1 MPFESLSERLQSSI
15 KKIRGQ
21 SSLTEEN
28 MDEMLREIRLA
39 LLEADV
45 NFKVVKTFIQNVKE
59 KALGQDVLG
68 SLTPGQMVVKIV
80 HEELVELLGTEVS
93 EIDFSKQPT
102 VIMMV
107 GLQGAG
113 KTTTSAK
120 IANLIRKKYKKKP
133 LLVAADIYRPAAIDQ
148 LQTLGRSLDVPV
160 FSKGTE
166 IKPEQIV
173 TEALAYAKEN
183 SNDVILIDTAGRL
196 HIDETLMDELANIKQ
211 IAHPDEILLVV
222 DALTGQDIVNVAS
235 SFNEKLSIT
244 GAVLTK
250 LDGDARGGG
259 ALSIRHI
266 TNVPIKF
273 IGTGEKLD
281 ALDLFY
287 PERMADRIL
296 GMGDVMSLIEKAQDV
311 IDEKSAKKSLD
322 RLTSGN
328 FGLDDMLEQLRQVQK
343 LGPISGI
350 LKMIPG
356 VNASALGSV
365 NDEDAKKEM
374 KKTEAIINSMTKE
387 ERRDPSILNAKRKIR
402 IANGCGM
409 QVSDINRL
417 LKKFEQSK
425 MLMETMTR
433 MNPLT
438 GKMTGKPKKQNTPPS
453 NRKKE
458 RHKKKKKR

>member
-1 MPFESLSERLQSSI
+1 MPFESLSERLQGSL

-21 SSLTEEN
+21 STLTQEN

-45 NFKVVKTFIQNVKE
+45 NFNVVKDFIANVKE
-59 KALGQDVLG
+59 KALGQDVLA

-80 HEELVELLGTEVS
+80 HEELVHLLGDDVVEVQF
-93 EIDFSKQPT
+93 DKKPT

-113 KTTTSAK
+113 KTTTTGK

-133 LLVAADIYRPAAIDQ
+133 LLVAGDVYRPAAIDQ

-160 FSKGTE
+160 FAKGTDV
-166 IKPEQIV
+166 KPEQIV
-173 TEALAYAKEN
+173 TEAIEFAKGN
-183 SNDVILIDTAGRL
+183 NNDVILIDTAGRL
-196 HIDETLMDELANIKQ
+196 HIDENLMDELVRIKE

-235 SFNEKLSIT
+235 SFNERLALT

-250 LDGDARGGG
+250 LDGDSRGGG
-259 ALSIRHI
+259 ALSIRQI
-266 TNVPIKF
+266 TQVPIKF

-287 PERMADRIL
+287 PDRMADRIL

-322 RLTSGN
+322 RLTSGT

-343 LGPISGI
+343 LGSISGI

-356 VNASALGSV
+356 VNSAALKQV
-365 NDEDAKKEM
+365 NDEDAKKELI
-374 KKTEAIINSMTKE
+374 KTEAIINSMTKE
-387 ERRDPSILNAKRKIR
+387 ERRDPSILTAKRKIR
-402 IANGCGM
+402 IAKGCGM
-409 QVSDINRL
+409 EVADINRL

-425 MLMETMTR
+425 TLMENMTR
-433 MNPLT
+433 INPLT
-438 GKMTGKPKKQNTPPS
+438 GMPTGKPKKQVQNP

-458 RHKKKKKR
+458 RHKKKKRK

>member
-1 MPFESLSERLQSSI
+1 MPFESLSERLQGSL

-21 SSLTEEN
+21 STLTQEN

-45 NFKVVKTFIQNVKE
+45 NFNVVKEFIANVKE
-59 KALGQDVLG
+59 KALGQDVLA

-80 HEELVELLGTEVS
+80 HEELVHLLGDDVVEVQF
-93 EIDFSKQPT
+93 DKKPT

-113 KTTTSAK
+113 KTTTTGK

-133 LLVAADIYRPAAIDQ
+133 LLVAGDVYRPAAIDQ

-160 FSKGTE
+160 FAKGTDV
-166 IKPEQIV
+166 KPEQIV
-173 TEALAYAKEN
+173 TEAIEFAKGN
-183 SNDVILIDTAGRL
+183 NNDVILIDTAGRL
-196 HIDETLMDELANIKQ
+196 HIDENLMDELVRIKE

-235 SFNEKLSIT
+235 SFNERLALT

-250 LDGDARGGG
+250 LDGDSRGGG
-259 ALSIRHI
+259 ALSIRQI
-266 TNVPIKF
+266 TQVPIKF

-287 PERMADRIL
+287 PDRMADRIL

-322 RLTSGN
+322 RLTSGT

-343 LGPISGI
+343 LGSISGI

-356 VNASALGSV
+356 VNSAALKQV
-365 NDEDAKKEM
+365 NDEDAKKELI
-374 KKTEAIINSMTKE
+374 KTEAIINSMTKE
-387 ERRDPSILNAKRKIR
+387 ERRDPSILTAKRKIR
-402 IANGCGM
+402 IAKGCGM
-409 QVSDINRL
+409 EVADINRL

-425 MLMETMTR
+425 TLMENMTR
-433 MNPLT
+433 INPLT
-438 GKMTGKPKKQNTPPS
+438 GMPTGKPKKQVQNP

-458 RHKKKKKR
+458 RHKKKKRK

>member
-1 MPFESLSERLQSSI
+1 MAFESLSERLQSSI

-45 NFKVVKTFIQNVKE
+45 NFKVVKSFIQNVKE
-59 KALGQDVLG
+59 KALGQDVMG

-80 HEELVELLGTEVS
+80 HDELVELLGTEVS
-93 EIDFSKQPT
+93 EINFTKKPT

-113 KTTTSAK
+113 KTTTGGK
-120 IANLIRKKYKKKP
+120 IANLIRKKYKKSP

-148 LQTLGRSLDVPV
+148 LETLGRSLDVPV

-166 IKPEQIV
+166 VKPEQIV
-173 TEALAYAKEN
+173 SEAMEYAKEN
-183 SNDVILIDTAGRL
+183 NHDVILIDTAGRL
-196 HIDETLMDELANIKQ
+196 HIDELLMDELLHIKE

-266 TNVPIKF
+266 TQVPIKF

-322 RLTSGN
+322 RLTSGQ
-328 FGLDDMLEQLRQVQK
+328 FGLDDMLDQLKQVQK

-356 VNASALGSV
+356 MNGAIPNV

-374 KKTEAIINSMTKE
+374 VKTEAIINSMTKD
-387 ERRDPSILNAKRKIR
+387 ERRDPSVLNAKRKIR
-402 IANGCGM
+402 IASGCGM
-409 QVSDINRL
+409 QVADINRL

-425 MLMETMTR
+425 AMMENMTR
-433 MNPLT
+433 MNPMT
-438 GKMTGKPKKQNTPPS
+438 GMMSGKPKKAAVVQP

>member
-1 MPFESLSERLQSSI
+1 MAFESLSERLQGSI

-21 SSLTEEN
+21 SHLTEQN

-59 KALGQDVLG
+59 KALGQDVLS

-80 HEELVELLGTEVS
+80 HEELVELLGTTVS
-93 EIDFSKQPT
+93 EVNFDKKPT

-113 KTTTSAK
+113 KTTTTGK
-120 IANLIRKKYKKKP
+120 IANLIRKKYSKKP
-133 LLVAADIYRPAAIDQ
+133 LLVAADIYRPAAIEQ
-148 LQTLGRSLDVPV
+148 LETIGKQLDVPV
-160 FSKGTE
+160 FSKGTD

-173 TEALAYAKEN
+173 TEALEFAKEN
-183 SNDVILIDTAGRL
+183 NNDVIFIDTAGRL
-196 HIDETLMDELANIKQ
+196 HIDEVLMDELLNIKN

-287 PERMADRIL
+287 PDRMADRIL

-311 IDEKSAKKSLD
+311 IDEKSTKKSLD
-322 RLTSGN
+322 RLTSGQ
-328 FGLDDMLEQLRQVQK
+328 FGLDDMLEQLKQVQK

-356 VNASALGSV
+356 MGANMPKI
-365 NDEDAKKEM
+365 NDEDTNKEM
-374 KKTEAIINSMTKE
+374 KRTEAIINSMTKA
-387 ERRDPSILNAKRKIR
+387 ERRDPSILNAKRKQR
-402 IANGCGM
+402 IAAGCGM
-409 QVSDINRL
+409 QVADINRL
-417 LKKFEQSK
+417 LKRFEQSK
-425 MLMETMTR
+425 MLMENMTR
-433 MNPLT
+433 INPMT
-438 GKMTGKPKKQNTPPS
+438 GMMSGKPKKSNFVQP

-458 RHKKKKKR
+458 RHKKKKKK

>member
-1 MPFESLSERLQSSI
+1 MAFESLSERLQGSI

-21 SSLTEEN
+21 SHLTEQN

-45 NFKVVKTFIQNVKE
+45 NFRVVKTFIQNVKE
-59 KALGQDVLG
+59 KALGQDVLS

-80 HEELVELLGTEVS
+80 HEELVELLGTTVS
-93 EIDFSKQPT
+93 EVNFDKKPT
-102 VIMMV
+102 IIMMV

-113 KTTTSAK
+113 KTTTTGK
-120 IANLIRKKYKKKP
+120 IANLVRKKYSKKP
-133 LLVAADIYRPAAIDQ
+133 LLVAADIYRPAAIEQ
-148 LQTLGRSLDVPV
+148 LQTIGKQLDVPV
-160 FSKGTE
+160 FSKGTD

-173 TEALAYAKEN
+173 TEALEFAKEN
-183 SNDVILIDTAGRL
+183 NNDVIFIDTAGRL
-196 HIDETLMDELANIKQ
+196 HIDEVLMDELLNIKN

-287 PERMADRIL
+287 PDRMADRIL

-311 IDEKSAKKSLD
+311 IDEKSTKKSLD
-322 RLTSGN
+322 RLTSGQ
-328 FGLDDMLEQLRQVQK
+328 FGLDDMLEQLKQVQK

-356 VNASALGSV
+356 MGANMPKI
-365 NDEDAKKEM
+365 NDEDTNKEM
-374 KKTEAIINSMTKE
+374 KRTEAIINSMTKA
-387 ERRDPSILNAKRKIR
+387 ERRDPSILNAKRKQR
-402 IANGCGM
+402 IAAGCGM
-409 QVSDINRL
+409 QVADINRL
-417 LKKFEQSK
+417 LKRFEQSK
-425 MLMETMTR
+425 MLMENMTR
-433 MNPLT
+433 INPMT
-438 GKMTGKPKKQNTPPS
+438 GMMSGKPKKSNFVQP

-458 RHKKKKKR
+458 RHKKKKKK

>member
-1 MPFESLSERLQSSI
+1 MPFESLSERLQGSL

-21 SSLTEEN
+21 STLTQEN

-45 NFKVVKTFIQNVKE
+45 NFNVVKEFIANVKE
-59 KALGQDVLG
+59 KALGQDVLA

-80 HEELVELLGTEVS
+80 HEELVHLLGDDVVEVQF
-93 EIDFSKQPT
+93 DKKPT

-113 KTTTSAK
+113 KTTTTGK

-133 LLVAADIYRPAAIDQ
+133 LLVAGDVYRPAAIDQ

-160 FSKGTE
+160 FAKGTDV
-166 IKPEQIV
+166 KPEQIV
-173 TEALAYAKEN
+173 TEAIEFAKEN
-183 SNDVILIDTAGRL
+183 NNDVILIDKAGRL
-196 HIDETLMDELANIKQ
+196 HIDENLMDELVRIKE

-235 SFNEKLSIT
+235 SFNERLALT

-250 LDGDARGGG
+250 LDGDSRGGG
-259 ALSIRHI
+259 ALSIRQI
-266 TNVPIKF
+266 TQVPIKF

-287 PERMADRIL
+287 PDRMADRIL

-322 RLTSGN
+322 RLTSGT

-343 LGPISGI
+343 LGSISGI

-356 VNASALGSV
+356 VNSAALKQV
-365 NDEDAKKEM
+365 NDEDAKKELI
-374 KKTEAIINSMTKE
+374 KTEAIINSMTKE
-387 ERRDPSILNAKRKIR
+387 ERRDPSILTAKRKIR
-402 IANGCGM
+402 IAKGCGM
-409 QVSDINRL
+409 EVADINRL

-425 MLMETMTR
+425 TLMENMTR
-433 MNPLT
+433 INPLT
-438 GKMTGKPKKQNTPPS
+438 GMPTGKPKKQVQNP

-458 RHKKKKKR
+458 RHKKKKRK

>member
-1 MPFESLSERLQSSI
+1 MAFESLSERLQGSI

-21 SSLTEEN
+21 SHLTEQN

-59 KALGQDVLG
+59 KALGQDVLS

-80 HEELVELLGTEVS
+80 HEELVELLGTTVS
-93 EIDFSKQPT
+93 EVNFDKKPT
-102 VIMMV
+102 IIMMV

-113 KTTTSAK
+113 KTTTTGK
-120 IANLIRKKYKKKP
+120 IANLIRKKYSKKP
-133 LLVAADIYRPAAIDQ
+133 LLVAADIYRPAAIEQ
-148 LQTLGRSLDVPV
+148 LQTIGKQLDVPV
-160 FSKGTE
+160 FSKGTD

-173 TEALAYAKEN
+173 TEALEFAKEN
-183 SNDVILIDTAGRL
+183 NNDVIFIDTAGRL
-196 HIDETLMDELANIKQ
+196 HIDEVLMDELLNIKN

-287 PERMADRIL
+287 PDRMADRIL

-322 RLTSGN
+322 RLTSGQ
-328 FGLDDMLEQLRQVQK
+328 FGLDDMLEQLKQVQK

-356 VNASALGSV
+356 MGANMPKI
-365 NDEDAKKEM
+365 NDEDTNKEM
-374 KKTEAIINSMTKE
+374 KRTEAIINSMTKA
-387 ERRDPSILNAKRKIR
+387 ERRDPSILNAKRKQR
-402 IANGCGM
+402 IAAGCGM
-409 QVSDINRL
+409 QVADINRL
-417 LKKFEQSK
+417 LKRFEQSK
-425 MLMETMTR
+425 MLMENMTR
-433 MNPLT
+433 INPMT
-438 GKMTGKPKKQNTPPS
+438 GMMSGKPKKSNFVQP

-458 RHKKKKKR
+458 RHKKKKKK

>member
-1 MPFESLSERLQSSI
+1 MAFESLSERLQGSI

-21 SSLTEEN
+21 SHLTEQN

-59 KALGQDVLG
+59 KALGQDVLS

-80 HEELVELLGTEVS
+80 HEELVELLGTTVS
-93 EIDFSKQPT
+93 EVNFDKKPT
-102 VIMMV
+102 IIMMV

-113 KTTTSAK
+113 KTTTTGK
-120 IANLIRKKYKKKP
+120 IANLIRKKYSKKP
-133 LLVAADIYRPAAIDQ
+133 LLVAADIYRPAAIEQ
-148 LQTLGRSLDVPV
+148 LETIGKQLDVPV
-160 FSKGTE
+160 FSKGTD

-173 TEALAYAKEN
+173 TEALEFAKEN
-183 SNDVILIDTAGRL
+183 NNDVIFIDTAGRL
-196 HIDETLMDELANIKQ
+196 HIDEVLMDELLNIKN

-287 PERMADRIL
+287 PDRMADRIL

-311 IDEKSAKKSLD
+311 IDEKSTKKSLD
-322 RLTSGN
+322 RLTSGQ
-328 FGLDDMLEQLRQVQK
+328 FGLDDMLEQLKQVQK

-356 VNASALGSV
+356 MGANMPKI
-365 NDEDAKKEM
+365 NDEDTNKEI
-374 KKTEAIINSMTKE
+374 KRTEAIINSMTKA
-387 ERRDPSILNAKRKIR
+387 ERRDPSILNAKRKQR
-402 IANGCGM
+402 IAAGCGM
-409 QVSDINRL
+409 QVADINRL
-417 LKKFEQSK
+417 LKRFEQSK
-425 MLMETMTR
+425 MLMENMTR
-433 MNPLT
+433 INPMT
-438 GKMTGKPKKQNTPPS
+438 GMMSGKPKKSNFVQP

-458 RHKKKKKR
+458 RHKKKKKK

>member
-1 MPFESLSERLQSSI
+1 MAFESLSERLQGSI

-21 SSLTEEN
+21 SHLTEQN

-59 KALGQDVLG
+59 KALGQDVLS

-80 HEELVELLGTEVS
+80 HEELVELLGTTVS
-93 EIDFSKQPT
+93 EVNFDKKPT
-102 VIMMV
+102 IIMMV

-113 KTTTSAK
+113 KTTTTGK
-120 IANLIRKKYKKKP
+120 IANLIRKKYSKKP
-133 LLVAADIYRPAAIDQ
+133 LLVAADIYRPAAIEQ
-148 LQTLGRSLDVPV
+148 LETIGKQLDVPV
-160 FSKGTE
+160 FSKGTD

-173 TEALAYAKEN
+173 TEALEFAKEN
-183 SNDVILIDTAGRL
+183 NNDVIFIDTAGRL
-196 HIDETLMDELANIKQ
+196 HIDEVLMDELLNIKN

-222 DALTGQDIVNVAS
+222 DALTGQDIVNVTS

-287 PERMADRIL
+287 PDRMADRIL

-311 IDEKSAKKSLD
+311 IDEKSTKKSLD
-322 RLTSGN
+322 RLTSGQ
-328 FGLDDMLEQLRQVQK
+328 FGLDDMLEQLKQVQK

-356 VNASALGSV
+356 MGANMPKI
-365 NDEDAKKEM
+365 NDEDTNKEM
-374 KKTEAIINSMTKE
+374 KRTEAIINSMTKA
-387 ERRDPSILNAKRKIR
+387 ERRDPSILNAKRKQR
-402 IANGCGM
+402 IAAGCGM
-409 QVSDINRL
+409 QVADINRL
-417 LKKFEQSK
+417 LKRFEQSK
-425 MLMETMTR
+425 MLMENMTR
-433 MNPLT
+433 INPMT
-438 GKMTGKPKKQNTPPS
+438 GMMSGKPKKSNFVQP

-458 RHKKKKKR
+458 RHKKKKKK

>member
-1 MPFESLSERLQSSI
+1 MAFESLSERLQGSI

-21 SSLTEEN
+21 SHLTEQN

-59 KALGQDVLG
+59 KALGQDVLS

-80 HEELVELLGTEVS
+80 HEELVELLGTTVS
-93 EIDFSKQPT
+93 EVNFDKKPT
-102 VIMMV
+102 IIMMV

-113 KTTTSAK
+113 KTTTTGK
-120 IANLIRKKYKKKP
+120 IANLIRKKYSKKP
-133 LLVAADIYRPAAIDQ
+133 LLVAADIYRPAAIEQ
-148 LQTLGRSLDVPV
+148 LETIGKQLDVPV
-160 FSKGTE
+160 FSKGTD

-173 TEALAYAKEN
+173 TEALEFAKEN
-183 SNDVILIDTAGRL
+183 NNDVIFIDTAGRL
-196 HIDETLMDELANIKQ
+196 HIDEVLMDELLNIKN

-287 PERMADRIL
+287 PDRMADRIL

-311 IDEKSAKKSLD
+311 IDEKSTKKSLD
-322 RLTSGN
+322 RLTSGQ
-328 FGLDDMLEQLRQVQK
+328 FGLDDMLEQLKQVQK

-356 VNASALGSV
+356 MGANMPKI
-365 NDEDAKKEM
+365 NDEDTNKEM
-374 KKTEAIINSMTKE
+374 KRTEAIINSMTKAE
-387 ERRDPSILNAKRKIR
+387 K
-402 IANGCGM
+402 
-409 QVSDINRL
+409 
-417 LKKFEQSK
+417 
-425 MLMETMTR
+425 T
-433 MNPLT
+433 
-438 GKMTGKPKKQNTPPS
+438 
-453 NRKKE
+453 
-458 RHKKKKKR
+458 

>member
-21 SSLTEEN
+21 SSLTEQN

-45 NFKVVKTFIQNVKE
+45 NYNVVKTFIQNVKE
-59 KALGQDVLG
+59 KALGQDVLS

-80 HEELVELLGTEVS
+80 HEELVNLLGTEVS
-93 EIDFSKQPT
+93 EINFEKKPT
-102 VIMMV
+102 IIMMV

-113 KTTTSAK
+113 KTTTTGK

-133 LLVAADIYRPAAIDQ
+133 LLVAADVYRPAAIDQ

-166 IKPEQIV
+166 AKPEQIAQ
-173 TEALAYAKEN
+173 EAVAFAKEN
-183 SNDVILIDTAGRL
+183 GNDVILIDTAGRL
-196 HIDETLMDELANIKQ
+196 HIDERLMDELANIKELV
-211 IAHPDEILLVV
+211 HPDEILLVV

-235 SFNEKLSIT
+235 SFNEKLAIT

-259 ALSIRHI
+259 ALSIRQI

-322 RLTSGN
+322 RLSSGQ
-328 FGLDDMLEQLRQVQK
+328 FGLDDMLEQLKQVQK
-343 LGPISGI
+343 LGPVSGI

-356 VNASALGSV
+356 VNSAALSQI
-365 NDEDAKKEM
+365 NDESAKKEM
-374 KKTEAIINSMTKE
+374 VKTEAIINSMTKA

-402 IANGCGM
+402 IAKGCGM
-409 QVSDINRL
+409 EVSDINKL

-425 MLMETMTR
+425 SLMQNMTR
-433 MNPLT
+433 INPLT
-438 GKMTGKPKKQNTPPS
+438 GTLTGKPKKQTPPA

-458 RHKKKKKR
+458 RHKKKKKK

>member
-1 MPFESLSERLQSSI
+1 MPFESLSERLQGSL

-21 SSLTEEN
+21 STLTQEN

-45 NFKVVKTFIQNVKE
+45 NFNVVKDFIANVKE
-59 KALGQDVLG
+59 KALGQDVLA

-80 HEELVELLGTEVS
+80 HEELVHLLGDDVVEVQF
-93 EIDFSKQPT
+93 DKKPT

-113 KTTTSAK
+113 KTTTTGK

-133 LLVAADIYRPAAIDQ
+133 LLVAGDVYRPAAIDQ

-160 FSKGTE
+160 FAKGTDV
-166 IKPEQIV
+166 KPEQIV
-173 TEALAYAKEN
+173 TEAIEFAKGN
-183 SNDVILIDTAGRL
+183 NNDVILIDTAGRL
-196 HIDETLMDELANIKQ
+196 HIDENLMDELVRIKE

-235 SFNEKLSIT
+235 SFNERLALT

-250 LDGDARGGG
+250 LDGDSRGGG
-259 ALSIRHI
+259 ALSIRQI
-266 TNVPIKF
+266 TQVPIKF

-287 PERMADRIL
+287 PDRMADRIL

-322 RLTSGN
+322 RLTSGT

-343 LGPISGI
+343 LGSISGI

-356 VNASALGSV
+356 VNSAALKQV
-365 NDEDAKKEM
+365 NDEDAKKELI
-374 KKTEAIINSMTKE
+374 KTEAIINSMTKE
-387 ERRDPSILNAKRKIR
+387 ERRDPSILIAKRKIR
-402 IANGCGM
+402 IAKGCGM
-409 QVSDINRL
+409 EVADINRL

-425 MLMETMTR
+425 TLMENMTR
-433 MNPLT
+433 INPLT
-438 GKMTGKPKKQNTPPS
+438 GMPTGKPKKQVQNP

-458 RHKKKKKR
+458 RHKKKKRK

>member
-1 MPFESLSERLQSSI
+1 MPFESLSERLQGSL

-21 SSLTEEN
+21 STLTQEN

-45 NFKVVKTFIQNVKE
+45 NFNVVKDFIANVKE
-59 KALGQDVLG
+59 KALGQDVLA

-80 HEELVELLGTEVS
+80 HEELVHLLGDDVVEVQF
-93 EIDFSKQPT
+93 DKKPT

-113 KTTTSAK
+113 KTTTTGK

-133 LLVAADIYRPAAIDQ
+133 LLVAGDVYRPAAIDQ

-160 FSKGTE
+160 FAKGTDV
-166 IKPEQIV
+166 KPEQIV
-173 TEALAYAKEN
+173 TEAIEFAKEN
-183 SNDVILIDTAGRL
+183 NNDVILIDTAGRL
-196 HIDETLMDELANIKQ
+196 HIDETLMDELVRIKE

-235 SFNEKLSIT
+235 SFNERLALT

-250 LDGDARGGG
+250 LDGDSRGGG
-259 ALSIRHI
+259 ALSIRQI
-266 TNVPIKF
+266 TQVPIKF

-287 PERMADRIL
+287 PDRMADRIL

-322 RLTSGN
+322 RLTSGT

-343 LGPISGI
+343 LGSISGI

-356 VNASALGSV
+356 VNSAALKQV
-365 NDEDAKKEM
+365 NDEDAKKELI
-374 KKTEAIINSMTKE
+374 KTEAIINSMTKE
-387 ERRDPSILNAKRKIR
+387 ERRDPSILTAKRKIR
-402 IANGCGM
+402 IAKGCGM
-409 QVSDINRL
+409 EVADINRL

-425 MLMETMTR
+425 TLMENMTR
-433 MNPLT
+433 INPLT
-438 GKMTGKPKKQNTPPS
+438 GMPTGKPKKQVQNP

-458 RHKKKKKR
+458 RHKKKKRK